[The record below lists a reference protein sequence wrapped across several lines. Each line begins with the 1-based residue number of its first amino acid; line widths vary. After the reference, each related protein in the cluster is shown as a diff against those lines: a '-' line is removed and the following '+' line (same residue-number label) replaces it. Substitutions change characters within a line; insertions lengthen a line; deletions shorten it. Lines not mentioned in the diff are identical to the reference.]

1 MANCSITAH
10 FVAGSPTHRR
20 DGVYGKCPIAHRFW
34 VLVAGDVGRRASGQM
49 DGLLSRRK
57 METSFAY
64 GRNCVSSRLAKTGN
78 NADDGF
84 RYALLGLAARFLAI
98 APLLD

>member
-1 MANCSITAH
+1 MA
-10 FVAGSPTHRR
+10 F
-20 DGVYGKCPIAHRFW
+20 
-34 VLVAGDVGRRASGQM
+34 
-49 DGLLSRRK
+49 LSRRK

-84 RYALLGLAARFLAI
+84 RCALLGLAAPFLAI
-98 APLLD
+98 VPLLDYLLPGSVLYASPDVYVTPESRPPPRFSINQ